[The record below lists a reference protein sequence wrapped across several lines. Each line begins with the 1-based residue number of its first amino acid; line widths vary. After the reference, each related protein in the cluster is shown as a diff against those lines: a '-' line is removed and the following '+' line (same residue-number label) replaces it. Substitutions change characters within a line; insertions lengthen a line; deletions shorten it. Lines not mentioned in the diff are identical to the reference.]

1 MSPKMGVLHLSNE
14 TIIQLQALSLPGESL
29 DSVIQR
35 AVLALQTLEGTCRQE
50 AMVQRMNEL
59 ESRIQQI
66 EHRQGICQE
75 QE

>member
-1 MSPKMGVLHLSNE
+1 MSSKTGVLHISNE

-35 AVLALQTLEGTCRQE
+35 AVLALQTLEGTSRQE

-59 ESRIQQI
+59 ESRIQQL
-66 EHRQGICQE
+66 EHRYETCQE
-75 QE
+75 TE